1 MVLATRALLVL
12 AVIGTVASVVCMRH
26 QYYVF
31 VLHDGGLTRGRSNWI
46 AATSRGTST
55 DAPITWLA
63 AMSAIAE
70 KRAVLRCILER
81 LSDELSNNVQ
91 E

>member
-31 VLHDGGLTRGRSNWI
+31 VLHDGGLTRGRSNLDSGYI
-46 AATSRGTST
+46 ARNL
-55 DAPITWLA
+55 D
-63 AMSAIAE
+63 
-70 KRAVLRCILER
+70 RR
-81 LSDELSNNVQ
+81 SNNLAGSN
-91 E
+91 ERDSRKEGGTELHLGEAF